1 LTYEQKKGILPAVI
15 TPFDDH
21 DRFSPGSFAHLLQHL
36 YEAGVDGIYV
46 CGQTGE
52 GLLQPVVQRKR
63 VAEAAINNSPAG
75 KAVIVNIGAHTTA
88 EAIELAKH
96 AARTGAHAIS
106 SLPPL
111 GSYSFA
117 EIRSYYEAIAAAADL
132 PLLVYYFPDLCPAVK
147 SIQQLM
153 ELCSIDNVIGL
164 KFTDFDLYKLSLLK
178 REGAIVFSGQDEV
191 LAAGL
196 LMGADGGIGS
206 TYNLIPDLFVK
217 LFAQARANQWA
228 EASATQQ
235 IINEFITIA
244 LSFPLFPAI
253 KTMLRWSGI
262 DCGRCLPPRRPLT
275 AAEEASLREMLAQ
288 STFADRSFVGLQ
300 VR

>member
-1 LTYEQKKGILPAVI
+1 
-15 TPFDDH
+15 
-21 DRFSPGSFAHLLQHL
+21 
-36 YEAGVDGIYV
+36 
-46 CGQTGE
+46 
-52 GLLQPVVQRKR
+52 
-63 VAEAAINNSPAG
+63 
-75 KAVIVNIGAHTTA
+75 
-88 EAIELAKH
+88 
-96 AARTGAHAIS
+96 
-106 SLPPL
+106 L

-132 PLLVYYFPDLCPAVK
+132 PLLVYYFPDLRPAVK
-147 SIQQLM
+147 SIQQLL

-206 TYNLIPDLFVK
+206 TYNLIPNLFVK

-253 KTMLRWSGI
+253 KTMLRWAGI

-275 AAEEASLREMLAQ
+275 AEEEASLREMLAQ

-300 VR
+300 FR